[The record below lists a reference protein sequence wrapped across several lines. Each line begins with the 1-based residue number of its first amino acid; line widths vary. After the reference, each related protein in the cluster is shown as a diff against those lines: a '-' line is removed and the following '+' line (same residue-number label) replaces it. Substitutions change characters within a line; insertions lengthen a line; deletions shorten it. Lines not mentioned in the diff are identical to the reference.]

1 MSQVGD
7 KIITKQVMEVDFD
20 SASEMSAEEVDKVLE
35 RTLISMKD
43 VNSVFNTIVGETLTV
58 IDASLTDKE
67 QKKAVKD
74 LIKHSM
80 YDGLDTLHALTDKS

>member
-7 KIITKQVMEVDFD
+7 KIITKQVMEVDLD
-20 SASEMSAEEVDKVLE
+20 SASEMSAEDVDKALGQKLVN
-35 RTLISMKD
+35 MFD
-43 VNSVFNTIVGETLTV
+43 VDNVFNTIVGETLTV

-74 LIKHSM
+74 LIKHSI
-80 YDGLDTLHALTDKS
+80 YDGLDTLHALSDKS